1 MYTRLYYLTD
11 CLYTSKC
18 GYYYVQCVKNVYKS
32 YVVMLYL
39 MHQLMLITLN
49 RVWTLRIAPNSYG
62 TSTI

>member
-1 MYTRLYYLTD
+1 
-11 CLYTSKC
+11 
-18 GYYYVQCVKNVYKS
+18 
-32 YVVMLYL
+32 MLYL